1 MKPDAARVETVWGR
15 LRAVLPYAATIG
27 LFALGLYAI
36 SRLLSEV
43 DLNDVL
49 RQVHETPLSILILS
63 WLATVGGYLCLVG
76 YDWSALRYIGKP
88 LPLPITVTG
97 GLMAYAF
104 GNTVGLAAVSG
115 GAVRYR
121 LYSSLGLD
129 GYDIAAVSTFTAV
142 SYGTAAALV
151 GFVALVVD
159 PGLLGALSP
168 LPPHLLRWAALGAIL
183 VVLVPLVWASATRK
197 SLRIRRFTLRAPSLP
212 ILIGQALFS
221 IGDIS
226 LASLALYVL
235 LPSGHLDVV
244 AFLGIY
250 AAATMAGIMSHVPGG
265 VGVFETVVLASLPA
279 SIPVDQAAAAL
290 LLFRLIY
297 FIVPFLLALV
307 VLALFEALVV
317 VRGAAGKAPGGMVGR
332 ALAALAPTLSALSPM
347 APILLATMIFG
358 SGLWMSFSSLIPP
371 DAHAPEALETLFPLV
386 FLEAGALLSS
396 ILGAVLIIVALGV
409 ARRSLG
415 AYWLAIAAM
424 AGGSLLSL
432 VQMWDVKRA
441 MTLALAAVI
450 LLPFRREFNRRAS
463 LVHGAFSPIWFA
475 LVVGLVLSAAFVI
488 DFGHKNA
495 PYAGEI
501 WWQFAANAGA
511 PRAARAGL
519 VLAVTVLLA
528 SLALLLRVPH
538 LSPATPTSDELRKAR
553 RIIEAQD
560 DPDAALALTGDKS
573 LMFSDDGRGF
583 IMYGVHGRS
592 WIALGGPVGPR
603 DCAAELGWAFVDAAR
618 RAGAR
623 PVFYEVGGPDLP
635 LMLDLGLALH
645 KLGERAMVDL
655 TQFTLEGPQQKRLRD
670 AYHHGQKEGLALQI
684 VEPPHAPDLIRRL
697 RMISDDWLTTKNTR
711 EKQFSVG
718 RFDPD
723 WLQNGP
729 LVLVTEGDGRIVA
742 FANLL
747 LTPSRQVATV
757 DLMRHPHDAPTGV
770 MDFLFIALM
779 LALKA
784 EGYAR
789 FSMGMAPLSG
799 MEARRGTRLW
809 NRFGAALFH
818 HGGHFYNFSGL
829 RDFKAKFHPEWESR
843 YLAVPQRAA
852 PLAPIA
858 DATMLIGGGSRG
870 VIGH

>member
-1 MKPDAARVETVWGR
+1 MRPEPARGEKAWSR
-15 LRAVLPYAATIG
+15 LRAVLPYVATIG

-36 SRLLSEV
+36 SRLLAEV

-49 RQVHETPLSILILS
+49 RQVHETPTYILILS

-88 LPLPITVTG
+88 LPLPITITG

-159 PGLLGALSP
+159 PGLLGGLSP
-168 LPPHLLRWAALGAIL
+168 LPPHLLRWAALGGIL
-183 VVLVPLVWASATRK
+183 VVVLPLVWAGATRK
-197 SLRIRRFTLRAPSLP
+197 RLTIRRFTLRAPSLP
-212 ILIGQALFS
+212 ILVGQALFS
-221 IGDIS
+221 VGDIT

-235 LPSGHLDVV
+235 LPSGHVDIV

-250 AAATMAGIMSHVPGG
+250 AAATMAGILSHVPGG
-265 VGVFETVVLASLPA
+265 VGVFETVVLASLP
-279 SIPVDQAAAAL
+279 STIPVDQAAAAL

-332 ALAALAPTLSALSPM
+332 ALAAMAPTLSALSPM

-371 DAHAPEALETLFPLV
+371 DAHTPEALETLFPLV
-386 FLEAGALLSS
+386 FLEVGALLSS
-396 ILGAVLIIVALGV
+396 ILGAVLIILALGV

-432 VQMWDVKRA
+432 VQMWDVQRA
-441 MTLALAAVI
+441 VTLALAVVI

-488 DFGHKNA
+488 NFGHKHA

-538 LSPATPTSDELRKAR
+538 LSPAAPTPDELRKAR
-553 RIIEAQD
+553 RIVEAQG
-560 DPDAALALTGDKS
+560 DPDANLALTGDKS

-623 PVFYEVGGPDLP
+623 PVFYEVGGEDLP

-655 TQFTLEGPQQKRLRD
+655 AQFTLDGSDHKRLRD

-684 VEPPHAPDLIRRL
+684 VEPPHSPELIRRL
-697 RMISDDWLTTKNTR
+697 RLISDDWLTSKNTR

-723 WLQNGP
+723 WLQNGR
-729 LVLVTEGDGRIVA
+729 LVLVTEGSGRIVA

-747 LTPSRQVATV
+747 LTPSGQIATV

-770 MDFLFIALM
+770 MDFLFVALM
-779 LALKA
+779 LDLKSQ
-784 EGYAR
+784 GYTR

-799 MEARRGTRLW
+799 MEARRGSRLW
-809 NRFGAALFH
+809 NRFGAALFQ

-829 RDFKAKFHPEWESR
+829 RDFKAKFHPAWEPR

-852 PLAPIA
+852 PLVPIA
-858 DATMLIGGGSRG
+858 DVTMLIGGGARG
-870 VIGH
+870 AVAR